1 MELNAAGV
9 RVPRQE
15 SQTPSLLDKA
25 RPLAEWARPEDCE
38 RGEGAEGV
46 VVLDGHDDPDAHPP
60 VIEDMLAL
68 LVLGQQARE
77 AGGYGAA
84 LLAVDFHQ
92 GFSPRSVTLKLL
104 APARTPIYRRDR
116 VACRRWSQMPSGW
129 TPAAPDLQ
137 DPEGRHEECITG

>member
-1 MELNAAGV
+1 VELNAAGV

-15 SQTPSLLDKA
+15 LQTPSLLDKA

-104 APARTPIYRRDR
+104 APARTPIYQRDR
-116 VACRRWSQMPSGW
+116 VRGCVVPRP
-129 TPAAPDLQ
+129 L
-137 DPEGRHEECITG
+137 PELREPLL

>member
-1 MELNAAGV
+1 VELNAAGV

-92 GFSPRSVTLKLL
+92 GFSPSSGMQEVEPD
-104 APARTPIYRRDR
+104 AVGVD
-116 VACRRWSQMPSGW
+116 ACRARPTRPRGK
-129 TPAAPDLQ
+129 A
-137 DPEGRHEECITG
+137 